1 MEVHHERRRGARD
14 RELMLVLGGAG
25 FFRVVVAAHRLGLF
39 TLLAERPGVLRD
51 DVGPALG
58 LPQRSV
64 ITLLMA
70 CQALGWVERD
80 AAGGLR
86 NAPWVGPALASTSQT
101 FPSLLEAFDQLMYGA
116 FEALETSLREGTN
129 AGLARFPGPG
139 TTLYERLSAHPALE
153 SVFHAWMSRLS
164 EAGLPQRLVDALT
177 PATHVLDVGGGDGTN
192 AVVLARAYPHLRVTV
207 LDLPSI
213 CERVRARAADE
224 GLSDRIDAR
233 PFDLRHDELP
243 SGADAVLFSRIFNIY
258 GEATNQA
265 LVERSFRAL
274 PTGGRLVV
282 FPAMVSDDDGAGPLG
297 AAFLS
302 LYFLNLATGEGR
314 VYAPGDY
321 ERWFARA
328 GFASFSC
335 EVDERDE
342 AVIVGTK

>member
-1 MEVHHERRRGARD
+1 
-14 RELMLVLGGAG
+14 MLVLGGAG
-25 FFRVVVAAHRLGLF
+25 FFRAVVAAHRLGLF
-39 TLLAERPGVLRD
+39 RVLAERLGLSRD
-51 DVGPALG
+51 EVATTLG
-58 LPQRSV
+58 LPPHSV
-64 ITLLMA
+64 TALLMT

-80 AAGGLR
+80 EHGGLR
-86 NAPWVGPALASTSQT
+86 NAAWVGPALASTSQT
-101 FPSLLEAFDQLMYGA
+101 FPALLEAFDQLMYGA
-116 FEALETSLREGTN
+116 FEHLETSLRQGTN
-129 AGLARFPGPG
+129 TGLERFPGPG

-192 AVVLARAYPHLRVTV
+192 AVVLARAHPHLRVTV

-213 CERVRARAADE
+213 CERVKARAADE
-224 GLSDRIDAR
+224 GLADRIDAR

-282 FPAMVSDDDGAGPLG
+282 FPAMVSDDDGSGPLG

-314 VYAPGDY
+314 VYAPADY
-321 ERWFARA
+321 ERWFAQA
-328 GFASFSC
+328 GFSSFSC

-342 AVIVGTK
+342 AVIVGVK